1 MTSFTYH
8 APSTLETTFDLL
20 ERYGVDARLMA
31 GGTDLLVRIRTGR
44 FAPNVIIDI
53 KHVADLNARIALTA
67 DQVEIGSLALMA
79 DLQSD
84 PVIKR
89 YFPALVEAAS
99 SVGSVQIRNRATL
112 AGNLCN
118 ASPAADTAPSLLIY
132 GACVKLSSRKG
143 LRILPLDQFILGPGK
158 TALQLGE
165 LVRSVVIPLPA
176 DGQAATFERL
186 TRRKGVDLATVNVCC
201 QVFESGL
208 VRFAV
213 GAAGPVPFI
222 VEEAESQLVDPAL
235 DSMIKKQI
243 LNDLMSAAAPISD
256 VRASREYRQAML
268 VVLAR
273 RALERSLERL
283 NS

>member
-1 MTSFTYH
+1 
-8 APSTLETTFDLL
+8 
-20 ERYGVDARLMA
+20 
-31 GGTDLLVRIRTGR
+31 
-44 FAPNVIIDI
+44 
-53 KHVADLNARIALTA
+53 
-67 DQVEIGSLALMA
+67 
-79 DLQSD
+79 
-84 PVIKR
+84 
-89 YFPALVEAAS
+89 
-99 SVGSVQIRNRATL
+99 
-112 AGNLCN
+112 
-118 ASPAADTAPSLLIY
+118 LIY